1 MNMSDEIKTH
11 LKLNWEKDLIFKL
24 DMGKVKTGNFL
35 IDDTNKG
42 ADKIGPNPSR
52 LLASAVMGC
61 MCASLLFCIGKK
73 NLSFDDFE
81 AEAEITTFKNEKNFW
96 RVKEINIKMIP
107 KTNDEA
113 VIKRLKQCEKM
124 FEEYCV
130 ITQSVREGIT
140 INLDLDY

>member
-11 LKLNWEKDLIFKL
+11 LKLKWESDLIFKM

-35 IDDTNKG
+35 IDDTNLG
-42 ADKIGPNPSR
+42 ADKVGPNPSR

-61 MCASLLFCIGKK
+61 MSASLLYCMGKRDQ
-73 NLSFDDFE
+73 SFEGFE
-81 AEAEITTFKNEKNFW
+81 AEGEIITFKNEKNLW
-96 RVKEINIKMIP
+96 RVKEINIKMTP

-140 INLDLDY
+140 VNLEIDY